1 MTSIIT
7 FYYYSVVSFVVVILL
22 CEMYKF
28 NSYNWH
34 IYIYIYEQIYL
45 GSVLAIVQASPEL
58 SGCLPM
64 DKTGLLCSTQAL
76 FFSGLHRLTFQ

>member
-1 MTSIIT
+1 MSM
-7 FYYYSVVSFVVVILL
+7 
-22 CEMYKF
+22 E
-28 NSYNWH
+28 
-34 IYIYIYEQIYL
+34 YL
-45 GSVLAIVQASPEL
+45 GPVLATVQASPEL